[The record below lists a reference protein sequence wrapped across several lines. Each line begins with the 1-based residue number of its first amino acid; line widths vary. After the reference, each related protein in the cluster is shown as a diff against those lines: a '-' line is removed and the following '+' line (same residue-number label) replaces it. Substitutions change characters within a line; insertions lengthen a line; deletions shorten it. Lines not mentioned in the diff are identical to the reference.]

1 MSGEKDDFVKRN
13 CTKSLK
19 RYTEASNS
27 DDEGKDDATY
37 DSHYARECV
46 GGAGKKTSSKIFNAF
61 SEIRVENSLVG
72 YDGYSRAVCVAFI
85 GVGGENKGTVEYC
98 WIPLD
103 ALKLDARYN
112 PDFLHEIETFV
123 QVEDGKFWQNPAQYI
138 ETIGETLWNIPRSSV
153 TNWHST
159 IIKEPFVAIALPT
172 PECTECVVFFKLSD
186 RKINGGTTYTSLK
199 VLVESLMS
207 GGGDA
212 VARNLLKF
220 ARNHADAVG
229 RLTASGDEIRIKKL
243 FGFSI
248 LFGDL
253 SRQTLV
259 PSPSADGGCPGM
271 TRMFLES
278 FDPNYA
284 RRVLRPVAEKFL
296 SAKSYDA
303 ELLGWYRGGA
313 DLEGGG
319 GGCGSLSSY
328 AGMLATVQGPANIA
342 FENILAR
349 MEGVID
355 KLSLIREKKGGSL
368 SMSVDTLSVGTVK
381 EEEVEGLGIE
391 ASDTPFIYN
400 GKRTYFGGGEYNG
413 KHKRGGM
420 ARMIAGESP
429 GVMPMDLGEFDLPA
443 GLAGKTVKF
452 FSSPPRVPT
461 KIIDNPNIKMDAL
474 VMVASTIS
482 RDEETKDNGALA
494 LAGNPAHY
502 KKRKWSHSNE

>member
-1 MSGEKDDFVKRN
+1 MSGENDDFVKRN

-19 RYTEASNS
+19 RYIEASNS
-27 DDEGKDDATY
+27 DDESKDDAIY
-37 DSHYARECV
+37 DSHYGTACV
-46 GGAGKKTSSKIFNAF
+46 GGGAGKKVSSKMFNAF
-61 SEIRVENSLVG
+61 SEIRAENSLVG

-85 GVGGENKGTVEYC
+85 GCAGENKGTVEYC

-138 ETIGETLWNIPRSSV
+138 EEVEKTLWNIPRSSV

-159 IIKEPFVAIALPT
+159 TVKDPFVAIALPT
-172 PECTECVVFFKLSD
+172 PECMECVVFFKLSD

-207 GGGDA
+207 CGGDA

-220 ARNHADAVG
+220 ARNHADVVG
-229 RLTASGDEIRIKKL
+229 RLIASGDEIRIKKL
-243 FGFSI
+243 FGFPIVFS
-248 LFGDL
+248 DL
-253 SRQTLV
+253 SRKMLV
-259 PSPSADGGCPGM
+259 PSPSAPSAEGGCPGM

-342 FENILAR
+342 FENILAK

-355 KLSLIREKKGGSL
+355 KLSLIGGEKKRGSL
-368 SMSVDTLSVGTVK
+368 SVGTVSVSTVK

-391 ASDTPFIYN
+391 ASDAPFIYN
-400 GKRTYFGGGEYNG
+400 GKRTDFGEG
-413 KHKRGGM
+413 GGM
-420 ARMIAGESP
+420 ARRIAGESP
-429 GVMPMDLGEFDLPA
+429 GVMPMDLGGFDLPA

-452 FSSPPRVPT
+452 FASPPRAPT
-461 KIIDNPNIKMDAL
+461 KIIGNPNTKMDAL
-474 VMVASTIS
+474 VMAASIIS
-482 RDEETKDNGALA
+482 RDEKTKDNAPFA
-494 LAGNPAHY
+494 LAGNTAHY
-502 KKRKWSHSNE
+502 KKHKWFHPKD